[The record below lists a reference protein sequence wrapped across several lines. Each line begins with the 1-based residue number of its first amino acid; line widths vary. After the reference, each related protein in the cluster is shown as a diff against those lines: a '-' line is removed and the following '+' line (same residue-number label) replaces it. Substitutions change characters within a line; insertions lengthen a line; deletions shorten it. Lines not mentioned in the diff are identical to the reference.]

1 MAVREQEWE
10 KMTDKDR
17 EQFARVV
24 NLLLQKTFIVRD
36 EVDAK
41 SHGILINKDFRFLER
56 YQTLFAD
63 YFRVAGW
70 EIQLDG
76 HRGVA
81 ALYNRFGYNHRRLDK
96 AATYIL
102 FTLRLIYEE
111 QLEKLALRREASAT
125 VGELVEKMFYLGLL
139 DKKPSDKMLRENL
152 AILKNHNIIDK
163 LDGSWT
169 SPQTRLIIYPS
180 ILLLVSNE
188 KIGELYETLRQTAMG
203 EEGED
208 DETAGEDAFN

>member
-1 MAVREQEWE
+1 MWEQEWE
-10 KMTDKDR
+10 KMSDKDR

-24 NLLLQKTFIVRD
+24 NLLFQKTFIVRD
-36 EVDAK
+36 EVDVK
-41 SHGILINKDFRFLER
+41 SHGIVINKDFRFLER
-56 YQTLFAD
+56 YQTLFSD

-70 EIQLDG
+70 GIQLDG

-111 QLEKLALRREASAT
+111 QLEKLALRREAFTT
-125 VGELVEKMFYLGLL
+125 VGEVLEKMFHLGLL

-152 AILKNHNIIDK
+152 GILKNHSIIDK

-169 SPQTRLIIYPS
+169 TPQTRLIIYPS
-180 ILLLVSNE
+180 VTLLVSNE
-188 KIGELYETLRQTAMG
+188 KIGELYETLRQTSIG
-203 EEGED
+203 EEGRED
-208 DETAGEDAFN
+208 EAAGEDAID